1 LARPQVPA
9 WVPSIQGFDVEPAT
23 LLTAG
28 HVLVLTV

>member
-23 LLTAG
+23 LTAG